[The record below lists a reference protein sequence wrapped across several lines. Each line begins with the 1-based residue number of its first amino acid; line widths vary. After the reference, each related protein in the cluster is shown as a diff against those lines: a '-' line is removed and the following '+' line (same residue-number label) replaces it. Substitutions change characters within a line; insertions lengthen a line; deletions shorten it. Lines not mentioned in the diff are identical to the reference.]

1 MSKITRRSL
10 ASGVQAIAAL
20 AFMRPLAAKPVD
32 DLSVTEGFI
41 LTNQGGRVIG
51 FATCIDDAEMVLMG
65 MALDRQ
71 EAWNNKKPEE
81 RYPLHMPDERRFEF
95 VHVPDRDG
103 TWCESWQVK
112 TVDRVG
118 PNSGGV
124 AYRGRMVKRSE
135 SVLLTIDGDYLS

>member
-1 MSKITRRSL
+1 MSKITRRSFS
-10 ASGVQAIAAL
+10 ACVQAIAAL
-20 AFMRPLAAKPVD
+20 AFVRPLAAKPAD
-32 DLSVTEGFI
+32 DLSVTEGFV

-51 FATCIDDAEMVLMG
+51 FATCIDDVEMVLMG

-71 EAWNNKKPEE
+71 EAWNNKKPED
-81 RYPLHMPDERRFEF
+81 RHPLHIPDKRRFEF

-103 TWCESWQVK
+103 TWRESWQVR
-112 TVDRVG
+112 TIGEVG

-135 SVLLTIDGDYLS
+135 AVLITIDGDYLS